1 MAFETLGTRSIVTI
15 VFGPFILFCA
25 WNGGYL
31 FFALVSSVVIFGMNE
46 FYDLAT
52 QKISRPQKYLG
63 IAAGIATCALLFF
76 NRLDQVWLLF
86 SVTLLIVLVFE
97 LFRNEISPILNVATT
112 FMGLL
117 YVGFLL
123 SFLVLIREL
132 PLSVAPNNV
141 LAGQVVMMVFLCIW
155 LCDTSAY
162 LLGSRIGKHK
172 LFERVSP
179 NKTIEGTAAGFMFA
193 LLTAY
198 VCQLVFLKELSVFNA
213 LFIGGICGSMGQVS
227 DLLESLFKRDARVK
241 DTSNLIPGHGGI
253 LDRFDSEILVAP
265 VVYMYLRYV
274 VV

>member
-1 MAFETLGTRSIVTI
+1 MAFETLGTRSLVTI
-15 VFGPFILFCA
+15 ILGPFILFCA
-25 WNGGYL
+25 WRGGYI
-31 FFALVSSVVIFGMNE
+31 FFALVSSLVILGMNE
-46 FYDLAT
+46 FYDLAI
-52 QKISRPQKYLG
+52 QKISRPQRHLG
-63 IAAGIATCALLFF
+63 IAAGIATCALMFL

-86 SVTLLIVLVFE
+86 TVTFLIVLVFE
-97 LFRNEISPILNVATT
+97 LFRNEIGPILNVATT

-132 PLSVAPNNV
+132 PLSMTPDSV

-179 NKTIEGTAAGFMFA
+179 NKTIEGTTAGFIFA
-193 LLTAY
+193 VLTAY
-198 VCQLVFLKELSVFNA
+198 VCQLTFLNELSVIDA
-213 LFIGGICGSMGQVS
+213 LFIGGICGCVGQVS

-241 DTSNLIPGHGGI
+241 DSSNLIPGHGGI
-253 LDRFDSEILVAP
+253 LDRFDSAILVAP